1 MKITLK
7 KINDMAIS
15 RQKESLVESKDI
27 YRNSIFWWF
36 LCVVFS
42 IVAFFINGFNFSTF
56 SFVVISLLLIRIGV
70 LLSEISSNI
79 RTTIRQNDDMRLL
92 LLANL
97 NLDSENEE

>member
-15 RQKESLVESKDI
+15 RQQESLVESKDI

-42 IVAFFINGFNFSTF
+42 TVAFFINGFNFSTY

>member
-15 RQKESLVESKDI
+15 RQQESLVESKDI

-42 IVAFFINGFNFSTF
+42 IVAFFINGFNFSTYC
-56 SFVVISLLLIRIGV
+56 FVVISLLLIRIGV
-70 LLSEISSNI
+70 LLSESSSNI